1 MRYGYESQWFGKE
14 VISQKVSA
22 VAHRLLLALCRERK
36 VWDFCARRGT
46 AVKLRPI
53 LFIAHCFGGLVV
65 LKALLDAQHDDKDYL
80 GIFTSTTGL
89 VFLGTPFRGAPGMSS
104 VEMLAAA
111 RQEYQE
117 DEIQPDILKI
127 LQPGN
132 EFLQDI
138 VDRFGKMRKQA
149 NKAQI
154 ACFYELKPSNVGKMV
169 GRQDRT
175 VFLEEAISNR
185 RG

>member
-1 MRYGYESQWFGKE
+1 
-14 VISQKVSA
+14 
-22 VAHRLLLALCRERK
+22 
-36 VWDFCARRGT
+36 
-46 AVKLRPI
+46 
-53 LFIAHCFGGLVV
+53 
-65 LKALLDAQHDDKDYL
+65 
-80 GIFTSTTGL
+80 
-89 VFLGTPFRGAPGMSS
+89 MSS

-117 DEIQPDILKI
+117 DEIQLDIFKI

-169 GRQDRT
+169 GKQDRT
-175 VFLEEAISNR
+175 VFLEETIFNR